1 MRRHESG
8 HRADPAYGTPEG
20 RGDTDPPVPWG
31 KHSPSSW
38 APACAAVSQRLSVSA
53 HQVVGVGG
61 ADRGGRGRRSRQPAP
76 ALTAGH
82 GGAQQGLEGTGVTAA
97 LQDGAQT
104 DRHQPDRQRD
114 PRGPGLTQVEL
125 DAGQGGK
132 SQEDNG
138 EEEGLAEVGRHGAA
152 THVGGQPAQPRQP
165 AIRPRSA
172 GVQGQQRQPAAGP
185 GHTRDRMKG
194 HAPGGQGSTRGPHC
208 EADTARGPDPQAAQA
223 DSDQD
228 PAVTL
233 GADDEVGVGQTG
245 SEEHRRNDHGEE
257 QRRDQA
263 STPGQEALG
272 DVGQD
277 RVGRA
282 AGPLVRGRR
291 RGRALGG
298 QEAAHVEEGG
308 GAGNDDDDA
317 EGHGPFPVL
326 AGDPAGEDDGD
337 QAVGADDVTGEEH
350 GVHGA
355 EEDHPQAPTPH
366 QATCIDG
373 GLLTGPGRLLRR
385 RLTAV
390 LHAGQGA
397 EVGGGT

>member
-1 MRRHESG
+1 M
-8 HRADPAYGTPEG
+8 
-20 RGDTDPPVPWG
+20 
-31 KHSPSSW
+31 
-38 APACAAVSQRLSVSA
+38 
-53 HQVVGVGG
+53 
-61 ADRGGRGRRSRQPAP
+61 
-76 ALTAGH
+76 
-82 GGAQQGLEGTGVTAA
+82 TAA
-97 LQDGAQT
+97 LQGCAQT
-104 DRHQPDRQRD
+104 DCHQPDRQRD
-114 PRGPGLTQVEL
+114 PGGPSLAQVEL
-125 DAGQGGK
+125 DPGQGG
-132 SQEDNG
+132 QDHEDDG
-138 EEEGLAEVGRHGAA
+138 EEEGLAQVGRHGTAPH
-152 THVGGQPAQPRQP
+152 TGGQPAQPHQP
-165 AIRPRSA
+165 AIRPRPA

-185 GHTRDRMKG
+185 GHARDRVKG
-194 HAPGGQGSTRGPHC
+194 HGPGNQGSTRGPHG
-208 EADTARGPDPQAAQA
+208 EPDASRGTEPQAAQA
-223 DSDQD
+223 DGDQE
-228 PAVTL
+228 PAVAL
-233 GADDEVGVGQTG
+233 GVGDEVGVGQAG
-245 SEEHRRNDHGEE
+245 AEEHRRNDHGEE

-263 STPGQEALG
+263 SAPGQESVG

-277 RVGRA
+277 RIGRG
-282 AGPLVRGRR
+282 AGPLVRVRR

-298 QEAAHVEEGG
+298 QEAAHVEEGC
-308 GAGNDDDDA
+308 GAGNNDDGA

-326 AGDPAGEDDGD
+326 AGDPAGEDDGN